1 MIYPFLGAVLG
12 TGLCAP
18 TATVLANRFTRGPVT
33 WSGLEFAATAALL
46 TIIFSTCLAERGLAA
61 ALLLV
66 PLATLGM
73 AAALVDAR
81 ELRLPDPLIC
91 SLAAVTIPT
100 IVLAQSVLGVDTH
113 ALAPVVLG
121 ALALSTALQIV
132 IPRGWGWGD
141 AKLLPILACWT
152 GLLGLS
158 TTLAAAAYAA
168 VCIAVLAIWRGL
180 TASPT
185 ATFPYGPALVGAALF
200 ASAIANRTGPA

>member
-1 MIYPFLGAVLG
+1 M
-12 TGLCAP
+12 
-18 TATVLANRFTRGPVT
+18 LANRFTRGPVT